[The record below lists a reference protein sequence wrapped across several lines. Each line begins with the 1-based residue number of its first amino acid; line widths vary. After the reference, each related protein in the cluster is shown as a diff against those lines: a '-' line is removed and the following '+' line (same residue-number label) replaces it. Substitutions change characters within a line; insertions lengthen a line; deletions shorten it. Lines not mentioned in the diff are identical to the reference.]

1 MTADDVLK
9 IATPIAIIVAAVV
22 QQLAVNR
29 ARKEV
34 EKIKATAE
42 KSTVKL
48 DTIHTLVNSAMS
60 DQKRIAAV
68 LARRVALLTGSK
80 EDEVIASEA
89 EKIAVLAGAPA
100 TTEPNPSGLS

>member
-22 QQLAVNR
+22 QQLAVTR

-48 DTIHTLVNSAMS
+48 DTIHTLVNSAMG

-68 LARRVALLTGSK
+68 LARRVALLTGAK

-89 EKIAVLAGAPA
+89 EKIAALAGAPA